1 MIDSVSYYLYNGR
14 IYANIG
20 GEGIKGEAVP
30 IKPSENS
37 DYAFTK
43 YIQGGTEID
52 LTPYAKSHINALG
65 ILDLWNIEP
74 NTLVDGS
81 EFDFCARPVVDVEVL
96 GAGYPLLYY
105 RGVKETPEQS
115 VELLTRLP
123 YLQVANRDG
132 KYDLLLAFH
141 LTDDAK
147 GEIDFNGVA
156 TTISPLDNETIG
168 FIKATNEN
176 LGDEYYGDGGSLD
189 VYSELDDTR
198 RSIPLR
204 VIPRGMNTRRL
215 VWLNEVG
222 GVDSWYFEFVR
233 ESVFSAA
240 SDVFYS
246 AEGYQRTNRTA
257 ERTHVVETR
266 ELDDLTAEV
275 VSYVIAS
282 PEVYL
287 EDEDGRLI
295 PIDIVTTECRTY
307 SDAELSSIQVGY
319 RLKQRVQ

>member
-1 MIDSVSYYLYNGR
+1 MIDSVSYYLSNGR

-30 IKPSENS
+30 IKPSEDS

-43 YIQGGTEID
+43 YIQYDGGMEID
-52 LTPYAKSHINALG
+52 LTPYAKSHIMALG
-65 ILDLWNIEP
+65 ILDLWYIEP
-74 NTLVDGS
+74 NTLVDGF
-81 EFDFCARPVVDVEVL
+81 EFNFCARPVVDLEVQ
-96 GAGYPLLYY
+96 GAGYPQLYY

-123 YLQVANRDG
+123 YLQVANRNG
-132 KYDLLLAFH
+132 KYDLLLAFY
-141 LTDDAK
+141 LTDDAN
-147 GEIDFNGVA
+147 GEIDFSGVA
-156 TTISPLDNETIG
+156 PTISPLDNETIG
-168 FIKATNEN
+168 FMKATNEN
-176 LGDEYYGDGGSLD
+176 LVDGESLD
-189 VYSELDDTR
+189 VYSSLDDTHR
-198 RSIPLR
+198 IIPLR

-233 ESVFSAA
+233 ESVFSAS

-287 EDEDGRLI
+287 ENEDGGLI
-295 PIDIVTTECRTY
+295 PIDVVTTECRTY
-307 SDAELSSIQVGY
+307 SDTELSSIQVGY